1 MTPVV
6 ITMYRWAGSKFGIT
20 IKSECKE
27 CEINTGILEDLK
39 QKEFAGKP
47 VVIEIKPW
55 LTYLWDSLKRGGW
68 HAPVMLVNGRIFSQ
82 GVVIDRERFVRHVL
96 SILNEKK

>member
-6 ITMYRWAGSKFGIT
+6 ITMYRWAGSKFGFS

-39 QKEFAGKP
+39 QKEFAGKL
-47 VVIEIKPW
+47 VEIEIKPW

-68 HAPVMLVNGRIFSQ
+68 HAPVMIVNGKIFSQ
-82 GVVIDRERFVRHVL
+82 GVVIDRERLVKHVL
-96 SILNEKK
+96 SVLNEKK